1 MDGFESL
8 KTVGAWA
15 AVLVVLLT
23 IAWLVN
29 FVRSPDAG
37 STADQQLAFYS
48 EHGSLLIRQ
57 FLPTTLVA
65 LLYVP
70 LWVGL
75 AVDAWDAA
83 AAIAVLG
90 VAFGLLYPPLVAMAY
105 WTQYTVARGVAELA
119 GDDPEAARR
128 AWQLIGFNDDSRSVP
143 GALVVLGYFV
153 WGIAG
158 GIFAVALLQT
168 GGTTRVAAAAAFG
181 LTAALTTAGAIGFVW
196 RNRTLATGVLA
207 SGVTSVLATA
217 LAAVV
222 LFG

>member
-1 MDGFESL
+1 LDELESL
-8 KTVGAWA
+8 RTVGAWA

-23 IAWLVN
+23 VTWLVI

-37 STADQQLAFYS
+37 SSADQQVAFYS
-48 EHGSLLIRQ
+48 EQGSLLIWQ

-70 LWVGL
+70 VWVGL
-75 AVDAWDAA
+75 AADAWDAA
-83 AAIAVLG
+83 AAMALLG

-105 WTQYTVARGVAELA
+105 WTQYTVARGVAESA
-119 GDDPEAARR
+119 GDDPEAAGR
-128 AWQLIGFNDDSRSVP
+128 AWRVIGFSEDPRSVP
-143 GALVVLGYFV
+143 GSLAVLGYFV

-158 GIFAVALLQT
+158 GVFAVALVQT
-168 GGTTRVAAAAAFG
+168 GGTARVAAAAAFG
-181 LTAALTTAGAIGFVW
+181 LTAALATAGTVGFVW

>member
-1 MDGFESL
+1 MDELESL
-8 KTVGAWA
+8 RTVGAWA

-23 IAWLVN
+23 LTWLVI

-37 STADQQLAFYS
+37 SSADQQVTFYS

-70 LWVGL
+70 VWVGL

-83 AAIAVLG
+83 AAIAILG

-105 WTQYTVARGVAELA
+105 WTQYTAARGVAESA
-119 GDDPEAARR
+119 GDDPEAATR
-128 AWQLIGFNDDSRSVP
+128 AWRVIGFSEDPRSVP
-143 GALVVLGYFV
+143 GSLVVLGYFV

-158 GIFAVALLQT
+158 GVFAVALLQT
-168 GGTTRVAAAAAFG
+168 GGTARVATAAALG
-181 LTAALTTAGAIGFVW
+181 LTAALTTAGAVGFVW

-217 LAAVV
+217 MAAVV